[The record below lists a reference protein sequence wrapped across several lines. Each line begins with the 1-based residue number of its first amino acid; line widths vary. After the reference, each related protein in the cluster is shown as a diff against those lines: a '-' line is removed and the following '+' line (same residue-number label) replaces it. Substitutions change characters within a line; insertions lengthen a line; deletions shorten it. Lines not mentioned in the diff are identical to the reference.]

1 MNLET
6 ETWDVINS
14 YFRDTP
20 NNLVKHHI
28 DSYNDFIKNKIP
40 LIFKNFNH
48 QKVFRFDKENQN
60 FRYIINIYYGGKNA
74 DRYKITKPTIIDH
87 STGEK
92 KQMYPNEARLKNLT
106 YGFDFFYDI
115 DVEFTIEKGDKKII
129 EDQPIYDN
137 SFLKDIYLGRIPIML
152 HSDMCVLSGMED
164 EILNQM
170 GECRYDPGGYF
181 IIDGREK
188 NIISQE
194 RKAENMI
201 FLQKITNLND
211 KYSHIA
217 EIKSISTEAFT
228 YSRTVK
234 LQTERKGPITV
245 RLGQSNPF
253 LQPVMGRDVPLFI
266 MFRVLGVET
275 DKEILQYILGDL
287 DTPLSK
293 KLIELLHP
301 SVIDPYIVD
310 NKIYDKASADMYL
323 EKLPSRAIA
332 EGKDKISEIHNN
344 RKHRLALLYQ
354 ALYENFLPHCGRDF
368 KSKAFFL
375 GYMTRKLLLR
385 MLDLE
390 PDTDKDNFVNKRI
403 DISGFMLSTLFRDA
417 FEQMKRAAKIEIGR
431 IYEFN
436 HKEYSEE
443 RFPFIINVNNYFKIF
458 DFNKFKE
465 HFIDSIKKGT
475 LGTKQ
480 GVVQSME
487 RVNYY
492 ATLSHLRRIADPVN
506 GVVSLSRRRLH
517 TTQYGGIC
525 PFETPEGQNVGLRK
539 ALAMTSLITFG
550 IGTSKLVQLL
560 SDNGLVNLN
569 DIHLSDFWRLTR
581 IIINGNIIGCH
592 NNPIYLIKLLKLYR
606 RNGLINIYVGILYD
620 YLNNEIC
627 INTDNGRI
635 VRPLYIIENNNFLIQ
650 PKHIEN
656 LKKGKIKYMD
666 LVSGF
671 ADRKTKLNVFLDEVN
686 ELSSIGIDK
695 DKDNFISILKENQGV
710 IEYIDTAEL
719 SRTLLTRGYIIPEN
733 TIEKFTH
740 CELHT
745 SMAFGL
751 CANLVPYLQNAA
763 AARGIFASKQI
774 KQGANIYATNFK
786 NRLDTSVHLL
796 HYPNKPLSVGRMYK
810 ILNNDKM
817 GTGQNV
823 CVAICHYNG
832 CNADDGIIGNKSSVE
847 MGLLNTSYFKMYEE
861 VEKVDKKKNISEK
874 FYNPNIEEEKI
885 RHQKMVEEGVTG
897 GLNAELAEE
906 AERYRKLLNKDMNYD
921 HLDKY
926 GFIKEGTYL
935 EGGEVLIGKYLKMND
950 EAGREIMSDMSK
962 KVKKDNVNSVVDKV
976 YTAQI
981 NANGDRLVKIRT
993 VQYRYPV
1000 IGDKLASRCAQKGTF
1015 GILLDR
1021 EDMPYGNDGLVPD
1034 LLLTPYG
1041 YPTRMTVNQLLEI
1054 LVGNLTTELGFF
1066 NLASPLEPINP
1077 EQVNDLLCDKLGL
1090 TNYGDRTLYNGITGE
1105 QMDVKIYSGVIY
1117 YQRLKYMVNDKIN
1130 TRSSGH
1136 RENGIPMPGGAYTIK
1151 ERQVVPGRALGGG
1164 LRIGEME
1171 RDALL
1176 SHGVLGFLKES
1187 VMERSDKF
1195 YIYLSAK
1202 TGELSIVNPEEEIY
1216 IDPSV
1221 DGPINYQIKD
1231 HSNIAD
1237 GNLGVYIDTQ
1247 NQMDFHR
1254 VEVPYSFKLLLQ
1266 EMQGLGINLR
1276 IKADSINLALSR
1288 GVIDEEIIDDMV
1300 EELDDEIMEDMEDFG
1315 YNDLNG
1321 DELYEVMIDSQFDEN
1336 INSGIIEDNVSKK
1349 AQDGAGTSTIIDKKD
1364 ETTGDP
1370 IVLEQDGGEVPEPI
1384 VEMPKLEFKEG
1395 AIDNELNTSVQ
1406 YGGMHNISINPD
1418 IGDKND
1424 ININIQK
1431 GGDIPAEFQTSGLM
1445 QPMKGGPPN
1454 LNPDLKPTG
1463 NNSGLNININTQ
1475 TGGNT
1480 QTSGYKEQPKN
1491 DNIKTITIEG
1501 GALNEFGGFID
1512 INKNKNK
1519 RSKFTNISDGT
1530 KNIEF
1535 GGGGNANKDVS
1546 FVTKQDAIYSI
1557 DPMLNIDNENL

>member
-6 ETWDVINS
+6 ETWDVINA
-14 YFRDTP
+14 YFRDTS
-20 NNLVKHHI
+20 NYLVKHQI

-40 LIFKNFNH
+40 LIFKNFHH

-60 FRYIINIYYGGKNA
+60 FRYIVNIYYGGKNA
-74 DRYKITKPTIIDH
+74 DKYKITKPTVIDH
-87 STGEK
+87 VTGEK

-115 DVEFTIEKGDKKII
+115 DIEFTIEKGDKKII
-129 EDQPIYDN
+129 EDQPIYDD
-137 SFLKDIYLGRIPIML
+137 SFLKDVYLGRIPIML
-152 HSDMCVLSGMED
+152 HSDMCVLSGMKD
-164 EILNQM
+164 EMLNQM

-188 NIISQE
+188 IIISQE
-194 RKAENMI
+194 RKAENII
-201 FLQKITNLND
+201 FLQSIND
-211 KYSHIA
+211 QNNKYSHVA
-217 EIKSISTEAFT
+217 EIKSISNEAFT

-234 LQTERKGPITV
+234 LQVERTGPITV
-245 RLGQSNPF
+245 RLGQNNPF
-253 LQPVMGRDVPLFI
+253 LQPLMGRDVPLFI

-287 DTPLSK
+287 DSPLSK
-293 KLIELLHP
+293 RMIELLHP
-301 SVIDPYIVD
+301 SIIDPYIVD
-310 NKIYDKASADMYL
+310 TEIYDKASADMYL
-323 EKLPSRAIA
+323 EKLPSRAVA

-368 KSKAFFL
+368 KSKAYFL

-390 PDTDKDNFVNKRI
+390 PDTDKDNIINKRI

-417 FEQMKRAAKIEIGR
+417 FEQMKRAAKIEISR

-465 HFIDSIKKGT
+465 HFIDSIKRGT

-492 ATLSHLRRIADPVN
+492 ATLSHLRRIADPASGSEVTL
-506 GVVSLSRRRLH
+506 GRRRLH

-539 ALAMTSLITFG
+539 AIAMTALISFG
-550 IGTSKLVQLL
+550 IGTSKLIELL
-560 SDNGLVNLN
+560 NDNGLINLN
-569 DIHLSDFWRLTR
+569 DLRLTDFWKTTR
-581 IIINGNIIGCH
+581 VILNGNIIGCH
-592 NNPIYLIKLLKLYR
+592 KNPTYLINLLKLYR
-606 RNGLINIYVGILYD
+606 RNGLINIYIGMLYD
-620 YLNNEIC
+620 YLNNEIR

-635 VRPLYIIENNNFLIQ
+635 IRPLYTVENNNFLIQ
-650 PKHIEN
+650 PKHIED
-656 LKKGKIKYMD
+656 LKKGKITFMD
-666 LVSGF
+666 LVVGF
-671 ADRKTKLNVFLDEVN
+671 SERKKKLNFLLDDVN
-686 ELSSIGIDK
+686 DLSTIGINKNQD
-695 DKDNFISILKENQGV
+695 DFISILKDTQGV
-710 IEYIDTAEL
+710 IEYIDTAEV
-719 SRTLLTRGYIIPEN
+719 SRSLFTRGYIIPEN
-733 TIEKFTH
+733 TTEKYTH

-751 CANLVPYLQNAA
+751 CANLVPFLQNAA
-763 AARGIFASKQI
+763 AARCIFASKQI
-774 KQGANIYATNFK
+774 KQGASIYATNFK
-786 NRLDTSVHLL
+786 NRIDTSVHLL
-796 HYPNKPLSVGRMYK
+796 HYPNRPLSLGRMYK

-847 MGLLNTSYFKMYEE
+847 MGLLNSSYFKMYEE
-861 VEKVDKKKNISEK
+861 VEKVDQKKNMAES
-874 FYNPNIEEEKI
+874 FYNPNFEEEKV
-885 RHQKMVEEGVTG
+885 RQQQMAEEGVTG
-897 GLNAELAEE
+897 GLSTELEEE
-906 AERYRKLLNKDMNYD
+906 AERFRKLMNKDMNYD
-921 HLDKY
+921 YLDKY

-935 EGGEVLIGKYLKMND
+935 KGGEVLIGKYLKMAD
-950 EAGREIMSDMSK
+950 EAGREVMSDMSK

-976 YTAQI
+976 YTTQI

-993 VQYRYPV
+993 AQYRYPV

-1021 EDMPYGNDGLVPD
+1021 EDMPYSSDGLVPD

-1054 LVGNLTTELGFF
+1054 LVGNLATELGFF

-1090 TNYGDRTLYNGITGE
+1090 TDFGDRTLYNGVTGE

-1136 RENGIPMPGGAYTIK
+1136 RENGIPMPGGAYTVK

-1187 VMERSDKF
+1187 AMERCDKF

-1202 TGELSIVNPEEEIY
+1202 TGEMSFVNPEEGLY
-1216 IDPSV
+1216 FDPSV
-1221 DGPINYQIKD
+1221 DGPVNYQLKD
-1231 HSNIAD
+1231 NSSVAE
-1237 GNLGVYIDTQ
+1237 GNLGVYIDNQ

-1254 VEVPYSFKLLLQ
+1254 VEIPYAFKLLVQ
-1266 EMQGLGINLR
+1266 EMQGIGINLR
-1276 IKADSINLALSR
+1276 IKADRINLVLDK
-1288 GVIDEEIIDDMV
+1288 GVIDEDFVEDMLD
-1300 EELDDEIMEDMEDFG
+1300 EWDDELMEGMEDFG
-1315 YNDLNG
+1315 EGELQG
-1321 DELYEVMIDSQFDEN
+1321 DELYEVMVDSQFDEKIDTN
-1336 INSGIIEDNVSKK
+1336 AEEVEGESKK
-1349 AQDGAGTSTIIDKKD
+1349 QEGGNAPIDTND
-1364 ETTGDP
+1364 ETTGNP
-1370 IVLEQDGGEVPEPI
+1370 LVPGQEGGEAPVAEPI
-1384 VEMPKLEFKEG
+1384 VDMPDIEFKDG
-1395 AIDNELNTSVQ
+1395 AIDNELNTSLQ
-1406 YGGMHNISINPD
+1406 YGGLHNISINPEL
-1418 IGDKND
+1418 GNKQND
-1424 ININIQK
+1424 VNINIQK
-1431 GGDIPAEFQTSGLM
+1431 GGDSVPAEFQTSGLM
-1445 QPMKGGPPN
+1445 PPTRTGPPN
-1454 LNPDLKPTG
+1454 LNPDLRPTG

-1475 TGGNT
+1475 GGGSAPIQAPAT
-1480 QTSGYKEQPKN
+1480 
-1491 DNIKTITIEG
+1491 DDIKTIAIEG
-1501 GALNEFGGFID
+1501 GAFNEFGGF
-1512 INKNKNK
+1512 KEVGKGK
-1519 RSKFTNISDGT
+1519 SKKSKFTDMNDGS

-1535 GGGGNANKDVS
+1535 GGDGNKDKDLS
-1546 FVTKQDAIYSI
+1546 FVTKQDAIYSL
-1557 DPMLNIDNENL
+1557 DPMLNIDNDNL